1 MKQKIL
7 ELLSQRQG
15 TFISGEELSNML
27 NISRTAVWKHI
38 HSLKEEGYRILASP
52 RRGYVLTE
60 RPDILTETEIRSGL
74 ETRVFGQKVAFFP
87 LLDSTNEEAKRLA
100 AAGAPEG
107 TVVVSEQQQQG
118 KGRIGRQWAS
128 PPKIG
133 LWFTLIL
140 RPAVLPVH
148 AAQLTFVS
156 AVAVCLALKEATGLP
171 FTLKWPNDLILDGKK
186 VCGILTELS
195 AEIEKINFIV
205 VGIGINVNQK
215 EEDLPKELKDKAVS
229 LHIAAGRTFHRAAIL
244 QVILAKYEELYHNY
258 LQNGF
263 APILQAW
270 RELNSTLGQEVVV
283 KSPEGSF
290 VGRAED
296 VNADGCLLVRK
307 ASGELETVI
316 VGDVSIR
323 VK

>member
-171 FTLKWPNDLILDGKK
+171 LTLKWPNDLLWDGKK
-186 VCGILTELS
+186 VGGILTELS
-195 AEIEKINFIV
+195 AEIEKINFII

-215 EEDLPKELKDKAVS
+215 EEDWPSELRNMAVS
-229 LHIAAGRTFHRAAIL
+229 LQIAAGRTFHRAAIL

-290 VGRAED
+290 AGRAED

>member
-171 FTLKWPNDLILDGKK
+171 LTLKWPNDLLWDGKK
-186 VCGILTELS
+186 VGGILTELS
-195 AEIEKINFIV
+195 AEIEKINFII

-215 EEDLPKELKDKAVS
+215 EEDWPSELRNMAVS
-229 LHIAAGRTFHRAAIL
+229 LQIAAGRTFHRAAIL

>member
-7 ELLSQRQG
+7 ELLAQRQG

-171 FTLKWPNDLILDGKK
+171 LTLKWPNDLLWDGKK
-186 VCGILTELS
+186 VGGILTELS
-195 AEIEKINFIV
+195 AEIEKINFII

-215 EEDLPKELKDKAVS
+215 EEDWPSELRNMAVS
-229 LHIAAGRTFHRAAIL
+229 LQIAAGRTFHRAAIL